1 MLASPDRRV
10 TRKEQRIMGQKK
22 KDRNMVSAVD
32 RRTKQNSTGPNA
44 GKTRPDVPS
53 TRANKAAS
61 GKQNNSAR

>member
-1 MLASPDRRV
+1 
-10 TRKEQRIMGQKK
+10 MGQKK